1 MSETF
6 PAQGPV
12 KIKILGSETKEKE
25 EAGERVRVDM
35 NYQLT
40 DNMVEYRPEHERL
53 LYSLGLAGSAFK
65 KVYFDPNMD
74 RQCAIFVPAED
85 VIVPYGAS
93 NIESAE
99 RVTHVMRKTKM
110 KCVDYKQ
117 TGSMLM

>member
-6 PAQGPV
+6 PAAGPV
-12 KIKILGSETKEKE
+12 KIKILGSETPEKE

-65 KVYFDPNMD
+65 KVYFDPTMG
-74 RQCAIFVPAED
+74 RQCALFVPAED

-99 RVTHVMRKTKM
+99 RVTHVMRKTKNELRRLKLM
-110 KCVDYKQ
+110 
-117 TGSMLM
+117 GSTRK